1 MTRRFATSEI
11 GVVFV
16 VFVGMSFGLGVIGPV
31 LGELQSEFNVSLATL
46 GLVLAT
52 PTAARIV
59 ATLPAGIL
67 FDRMPARIPLST
79 GTLLLTLGAS
89 VCAVTPNYAVLLVGL
104 FIGGFSTAL
113 VFTSGM
119 GHAVRITTARARSRI
134 TGKIMAGAQLGGFL
148 APITAG
154 VTANAFGW
162 RAVFWL
168 AAMIGLV
175 ATAAVWTT
183 VWTERPT
190 RESRQTSRWH
200 PSQLG
205 LNRGIGAVVAFTILL
220 WGATYSVK
228 QVVLPLYGSVGLAL
242 DPATIG
248 IVLSISG
255 AIRTVVMF
263 ASGSI
268 LDRFGRSIVLAF
280 ASSLGT
286 VAVLL
291 ITLSPTISIYILIAI
306 LYALGGIT
314 TALPP
319 VLVAERTRPETLG
332 RALGSMQ
339 LLVDLVLLWLPLLLG
354 LIIDEHGFGTVG
366 TTLAILYFA
375 AMLVGL
381 WIMRVRPQAA
391 VRANSTTCT
400 PTTRN

>member
-1 MTRRFATSEI
+1 MTRRFTTSEI

-16 VFVGMSFGLGVIGPV
+16 IFVGMSFGLAVIGPV
-31 LGELQSEFNVSLATL
+31 LGELQAEFNVSLATL

-52 PTAARIV
+52 PSAARV
-59 ATLPAGIL
+59 AATLPSGIL
-67 FDRMPARIPLST
+67 ADRLPARIPLSA
-79 GTLLLTLGAS
+79 GTLLLALGAF
-89 VCAVTPNYAVLLVGL
+89 VCAITPNYAVLLVGL
-104 FIGGFSTAL
+104 LIVGFSTAL
-113 VFTSGM
+113 LFTAGM
-119 GHAVRITTARARSRI
+119 GHAVRITTARARSKVI
-134 TGKIMAGAQLGGFL
+134 GKIMAGGQLGGFL

-168 AAMIGLV
+168 AAMIGLI
-175 ATAAVWTT
+175 ATAVVWTT
-183 VWTERPT
+183 IRTERPT
-190 RESRQTSRWH
+190 RESRQTRSWH

-205 LNRGIGAVVAFTILL
+205 LNRGVGAVVVFTILL

-248 IVLSISG
+248 IVLSVSG

-268 LDRFGRSIVLAF
+268 LDRFGRGIVLVF
-280 ASSLGT
+280 ASSLGA

-291 ITLSPTISIYILIAI
+291 ITLSPTISIYLLIAI
-306 LYALGGIT
+306 LYSLGGIT

-339 LLVDLVLLWLPLLLG
+339 LLVDLALFWLPLLLG
-354 LIIDEHGFGTVG
+354 LILDERGFGTVG
-366 TTLAILYFA
+366 TTLAILYVA
-375 AMLVGL
+375 AMPVGL

-391 VRANSTTCT
+391 SHADSTART
-400 PTTRN
+400 PTTHR